1 MVVRFFIYEFTVD
14 TEKVDGIRL
23 QADRQTHGADA

>member
-1 MVVRFFIYEFTVD
+1 MMVGFFVYEFTVD
-14 TEKVDGIRL
+14 AEKINGIRL